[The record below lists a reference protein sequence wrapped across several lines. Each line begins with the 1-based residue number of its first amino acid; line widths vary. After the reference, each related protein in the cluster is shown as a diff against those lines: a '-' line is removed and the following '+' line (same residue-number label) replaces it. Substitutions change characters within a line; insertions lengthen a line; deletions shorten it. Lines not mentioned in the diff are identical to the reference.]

1 MHTLS
6 SSENGT
12 PKTSTHNLTQHPP
25 MNTNENTASANVTA
39 YNIAEHLDPSGEIH
53 AGSNP
58 AEEFARWQEH
68 AAENPQDW
76 SGEEFTAEDFA
87 EHIAE
92 IRAEY
97 DAPLLALADEL
108 DEDPADFTE
117 ERGTCYGL
125 TIYSIGRREYAVG
138 TDAEADEA
146 WDQALDSYLDEC
158 VLPELPET
166 AKRYFDCDAWK
177 RDARYDGRGHSLAS
191 YDGEELELDG
201 YFYAFRIN

>member
-1 MHTLS
+1 
-6 SSENGT
+6 
-12 PKTSTHNLTQHPP
+12 
-25 MNTNENTASANVTA
+25 MNTNENATPANVTA
-39 YNIAEHLDPSGEIH
+39 YTIAEHWDTAGEIN
-53 AGSNP
+53 ALSDP
-58 AEEFARWQEH
+58 AEEFAKWQEH

-76 SGEEFTAEDFA
+76 NGDEFTAEDFA

-97 DAPLLALADEL
+97 DEPLLALADEL
-108 DEDPADFTE
+108 QEDPSDFAE
-117 ERGTCYGL
+117 ERGTHYGL
-125 TIYSIGRREYAVG
+125 TVYSIGRREYAVG

-177 RDARYDGRGHSLAS
+177 ADARHDGRGHALGS
-191 YDGEELELDG
+191 YNGDELELPGD
-201 YFYAFRIN
+201 FYAFRIN